1 MANGRFEDFICLI
14 DDTEFDVMVTWEG
27 YHDRGDRETPPWDE
41 MEVEVEL
48 IGDWPEGLTNE
59 VFKEAVKRAQER
71 HLELAWEEYHAA

>member
-27 YHDRGDRETPPWDE
+27 YRDRGDRETPPWDE

-48 IGDWPEGLTNE
+48 IGDWPEGLTKQE
-59 VFKEAVKRAQER
+59 FDATVKRSTDR
-71 HLELAWEEYHAA
+71 LLETAWENFHAE